1 MSDSRAEPRAS
12 CAHEHRPLHQAHAHD
27 DHDGH
32 GHHHHHV
39 DLHRPRQRRAFFVC
53 IVLTLVMMVVEFAA
67 GIITGSLML
76 ISDAVHML
84 SHAAALGISF
94 LALML
99 AQRTAGQAFSYG
111 LYRVE
116 ILAALA
122 NGLTLAGFTVWIAYE
137 SVQRILDPV
146 AVSAGEVTIVALIGL
161 AVNVTTAL
169 ILSRAGLEDLN
180 TKSAFLHMIGDTL
193 SSVAI
198 VAGGVLIYFTGWRLV
213 DPILSLVVAFV
224 IGRWS
229 WGLLRDSTLILMER
243 KPAHVDLAEVA
254 EKLLAEIP
262 EIRAVHDLHVW
273 EITSQFVCLS
283 AHIIVDDMP
292 VKATQA
298 IRDSVNHVLE
308 HDFGIGHAV
317 IQVEC

>member
-1 MSDSRAEPRAS
+1 VSDSRAEPRAS